1 MSSARTQVSPLKSQ
15 HPSHASDQRGRA
27 RDRQH
32 DQDGARADGLRRV
45 AAASAAALAA
55 VLALAVATAGSD
67 HGVVHRGNAGHS
79 SAHAHP
85 SSDDD

>member
-1 MSSARTQVSPLKSQ
+1 MSPLKSQ
-15 HPSHASDQRGRA
+15 QPSDASDQRGRS
-27 RDRQH
+27 RSQDGDREH
-32 DQDGARADGLRRV
+32 DQDGARADGLRKV

-67 HGVVHRGNAGHS
+67 HGVPHRGNAGHS
-79 SAHAHP
+79 TAHAHP